1 MSKIEKQR
9 KKLQERIDQL
19 ELDLRTSLQKKASSA
34 REIDVPGKTRQLAQ
48 LRAELAALTN

>member
-9 KKLQERIDQL
+9 AKLVERIAQL
-19 ELDLRTSLQKKASSA
+19 EGDLRLALQKKSSSA

-48 LRAELAALTN
+48 LRADLAALK